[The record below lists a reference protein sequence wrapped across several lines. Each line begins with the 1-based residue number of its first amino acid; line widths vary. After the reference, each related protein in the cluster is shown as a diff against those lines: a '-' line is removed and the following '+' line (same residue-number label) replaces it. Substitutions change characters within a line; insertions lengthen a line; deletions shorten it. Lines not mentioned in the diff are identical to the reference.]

1 MRLRGPSHRRSDRI
15 SGTVTPDVRLPRVV
29 ARAALIAALASV
41 VVPAVAGS
49 RIPSAPQA
57 IDPATFDQV
66 DLGLA
71 WTAATTLD
79 LDPAYRSDGNLALD
93 GVLREPDS
101 TVPATVDARPV
112 VNLPAAKAIVKL
124 AWRLDSNI
132 SWYGPGFW
140 GRNGACGMFGDNG
153 LDPED
158 VGVAHRTL
166 PCGTKVT
173 FRYNGVTV
181 TTRVVDRGPY
191 VAGRIWDM
199 TKGLCT
205 LLNHCFTGGGV
216 YYIVH

>member
-1 MRLRGPSHRRSDRI
+1 M
-15 SGTVTPDVRLPRVV
+15 TTPL
-29 ARAALIAALASV
+29 
-41 VVPAVAGS
+41 
-49 RIPSAPQA
+49 
-57 IDPATFDQV
+57 
-66 DLGLA
+66 
-71 WTAATTLD
+71 
-79 LDPAYRSDGNLALD
+79 LDPAYRSAGNLDAE
-93 GVLREPDS
+93 GVLREPQSD
-101 TVPATVDARPV
+101 VATVSTRPV
-112 VNLPAAKAIVKL
+112 VNLPDPKAIVKL

-132 SWYGPGFW
+132 SWYGPGLW
-140 GRNGACGMFGDNG
+140 GRSGACGMFGPDG
-153 LDPED
+153 LQPDD

-191 VAGRIWDM
+191 VAGRTWDM